1 MGELWR
7 KPVRQVGGCCGG
19 DGEHYPIEA
28 LALDRPAH
36 LRGREPTDGCAQAN
50 AAVQSKGE
58 SVRESSQTAAKR
70 PDPAAR
76 AFGPAECVDDQ
87 RALPGERAE
96 GGKRIACR
104 ELSWIA
110 RVDTGAHHGGREA
123 TGAPAQ
129 TSFEKISERHVVAE
143 RLREEGF
150 QERAANSGTRK
161 Q

>member
-1 MGELWR
+1 RAYRVQGAVGIDHSETARHRSLTQSEVDHRHGRAAELAGRMGELWR

-96 GGKRIACR
+96 GGKR
-104 ELSWIA
+104 
-110 RVDTGAHHGGREA
+110 
-123 TGAPAQ
+123 
-129 TSFEKISERHVVAE
+129 
-143 RLREEGF
+143 
-150 QERAANSGTRK
+150 
-161 Q
+161 